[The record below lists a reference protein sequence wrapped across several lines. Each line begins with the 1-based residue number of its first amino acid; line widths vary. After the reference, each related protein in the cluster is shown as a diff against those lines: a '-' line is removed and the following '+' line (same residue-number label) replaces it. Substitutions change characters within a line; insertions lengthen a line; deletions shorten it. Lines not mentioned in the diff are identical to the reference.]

1 MLVKIQIANQQ
12 GTMPSNPVPQLTT
25 AHTGPLFPVEALI
38 VKEVAKIE
46 SWFRQAWQ
54 AAPPPLMSSV
64 DLRHAG
70 FKLAPVDTNLF
81 PAGFN
86 NLNPDFMPLC
96 VQAVQSTLGS
106 RCQRL
111 LILPENHTRNQY
123 YLQSLR
129 VLRDIFIT
137 AGYEVRIGHLQE
149 NVQACIDLPLD
160 SGELLRLEP
169 LVRRGSRIGLA
180 DYDPCML
187 VLNNDLSSGVP
198 SLLQD
203 IEQRIEPVAE
213 LGWMTRLKSQ
223 HFAYYDAVVEEFAQL
238 LQMDPWL
245 INPMHV
251 AVDGLDFMAKTGI
264 ERLAE
269 EADRVLQR
277 IQVVYQRYAITEK
290 PYVVVKA
297 DKGTYGMGVMMIQDA
312 QQLLDLNRKQRT
324 NMAKTKGNQSVSRVM
339 IQEGVYSFETMPN
352 GAVAEPVV
360 YMMGPFVV
368 GGFYRVH
375 RELGTDDILNTPG
388 MYFEPLA
395 FANACNMPAV
405 DHPSPDAMNRF
416 YAYGVIA
423 RLAGLAAAREAAGI
437 RKPV

>member
-1 MLVKIQIANQQ
+1 MFVKVQIPNPQ
-12 GTMPSNPVPQLTT
+12 GPMPINPVPHLTT
-25 AHTGPLFPVEALI
+25 AHTGPLFPVEAVI
-38 VKEVAKIE
+38 VKEIVKIE

-54 AAPPPLMSSV
+54 ATPPPLMSSV

-96 VQAVQSTLGS
+96 VQAVQSTLGN

-111 LILPENHTRNQY
+111 LLLPENHTRNQY
-123 YLQSLR
+123 YLQSLK
-129 VLRDIFIT
+129 VLRDIFMT
-137 AGYEVRIGHLQE
+137 AGYDVRMGHLQE
-149 NVQACIDLPLD
+149 GVEACIQLPLD
-160 SGELLRLEP
+160 DGELLLLEP
-169 LVRRGSRIGLA
+169 LVRRGARVGLK
-180 DYDPCML
+180 DYDPCLL

-198 SLLQD
+198 AILQD
-203 IEQRIEPVAE
+203 LEQRIEPVTE
-213 LGWMTRLKSQ
+213 LGWVTRLKSE
-223 HFAYYDAVVEEFAQL
+223 HFAYYDAVVEEFSQL
-238 LQMDPWL
+238 LHMDPWL
-245 INPMHV
+245 INPIHV
-251 AVDGLDFMAKTGI
+251 AVDGLDFMEKTGI

-277 IQVVYQRYAITEK
+277 IQTIYQRYAITEK

-297 DKGTYGMGVMMIQDA
+297 DKGTYGMGVMMVQDPE
-312 QQLLDLNRKQRT
+312 QLLNLNRKQRT
-324 NMAKTKGNQSVSRVM
+324 NMAKTKGNQIVSRVM
-339 IQEGVYSFETMPN
+339 IQEGVYSFETMPD

-395 FANACNMPAV
+395 FAKACNMPAI
-405 DHPSPDAMNRF
+405 DHKPPDAMNRF

-423 RLAGLAAAREAAGI
+423 RLAALAAAREAAAL
-437 RKPV
+437 RKPL